1 MMAARV
7 EASEAQSQI
16 YAARLAESEE
26 AMERLVFQ
34 SREREDSLRDEV
46 ARLQG
51 TIEAQQL
58 ASNVA
63 EETLRHMVSRERK
76 ESERLRH
83 ERDQA
88 LRQRADALLELSETA
103 SDMEAMQAT
112 LADCAAYCRY
122 LRNRCTELELE
133 TATLSRAQTRTA
145 EGDVFGLTKIKEAIN
160 SAVSDMG
167 SLSES
172 ERKKQIRQLQLRWHP
187 DKNPVLKEFATEV
200 TKLINEAVANA
211 DAKLD
216 H

>member
-88 LRQRADALLELSETA
+88 LRQRWCLLPDAHRRGRKGIRS
-103 SDMEAMQAT
+103 
-112 LADCAAYCRY
+112 CAARLARY
-122 LRNRCTELELE
+122 LW
-133 TATLSRAQTRTA
+133 
-145 EGDVFGLTKIKEAIN
+145 FF
-160 SAVSDMG
+160 AV
-167 SLSES
+167 LP
-172 ERKKQIRQLQLRWHP
+172 R
-187 DKNPVLKEFATEV
+187 
-200 TKLINEAVANA
+200 
-211 DAKLD
+211 
-216 H
+216 